1 MAGRSP
7 YKASPRDALQ
17 SVSHR
22 LAAASHDLQQPV
34 QAMGLLIEVL
44 RKRGLSD
51 DDAAIVDRLA
61 EAHGAT
67 RALLMAMLDLSRLES
82 GMVRPDPS
90 VMRADDVMAD
100 LKATFRPMAADK
112 GVLLS
117 FVPSSAAVRSD
128 RTWIVRILGN
138 LIANALAH
146 SGTDRIVVG
155 CRRRG
160 ELMRFEVWDRGKGMD
175 QARLDAA
182 LSGADE
188 GAGMG
193 LAIVAAAAALLGHP
207 LEGDTKPDGRT
218 RIAVSVPFAEVT
230 DNQTLNS
237 A

>member
-1 MAGRSP
+1 
-7 YKASPRDALQ
+7 
-17 SVSHR
+17 
-22 LAAASHDLQQPV
+22 
-34 QAMGLLIEVL
+34 MGLLIEAL
-44 RKRGLSD
+44 RKRELSG

-67 RALLMAMLDLSRLES
+67 RALLVAMLDLSGLES
-82 GMVRPDPS
+82 GTVRVDPS
-90 VMRADDVMAD
+90 VMRADDIMDD

-128 RTWIVRILGN
+128 RMWIVRILGN

-160 ELMRFEVWDRGKGMD
+160 GLVRFEVLDRGKGMD

-182 LSGADE
+182 LSGAGE
-188 GAGMG
+188 GGGMG

-207 LEGDTKPDGRT
+207 LEGDTKSGGGT
-218 RIAVSVPFAEVT
+218 RIAVSVPLA
-230 DNQTLNS
+230 
-237 A
+237 

>member
-1 MAGRSP
+1 
-7 YKASPRDALQ
+7 
-17 SVSHR
+17 
-22 LAAASHDLQQPV
+22 
-34 QAMGLLIEVL
+34 MGLLIEAL
-44 RKRGLSD
+44 GKRELSD
-51 DDAAIVDRLA
+51 DVAAIVDRLA

-82 GMVRPDPS
+82 GFVRRDLS
-90 VMRADDVMAD
+90 VMRADDIMAD
-100 LKATFRPMAADK
+100 LKATFRPIAADK

-138 LIANALAH
+138 VIANALAH

-160 ELMRFEVWDRGKGMD
+160 ELIRFEVRDRGRGMD
-175 QARLDAA
+175 RARLDAA
-182 LSGADE
+182 LAGAGE

-193 LAIVAAAAALLGHP
+193 LAIAAAAAALLDHP
-207 LEGDTKPDGRT
+207 IEGNSGPGEGT
-218 RIAVSVPFAEVT
+218 RIAVSVPLAET
-230 DNQTLNS
+230 MKIQTLNS